1 MSWNSTLIDGTQPV
15 AANKSRLNTN
25 NNYIET
31 TLNNDH
37 YWNIGANE
45 DGRHQ
50 FVNMPDNAG
59 DATIA
64 TGMNGVLYVNA
75 TTEDRKE
82 LWYRNSD
89 GIYQL
94 SPSFLSGTHVVT
106 GSYTNMVAVPA
117 NVYGEIFMFRSG
129 VTGNKTFQAGAF
141 HTTGTT
147 CEAWPY
153 AQRNSGSSDAVFN
166 VRFGNG
172 GNASGLNIRVRT
184 GEASSGNTWTY
195 RVIYRDI

>member
-1 MSWNSTLIDGTQPV
+1 MTWNSTLIDGTKSV
-15 AANKSRLNTN
+15 KDNKSRLNDN

-50 FVNMPDNAG
+50 FINMPNNAA

-64 TGMNGVLYVNA
+64 TGMDGVLYINA
-75 TTEDRKE
+75 TVEDRKE

-94 SPSFLSGTHVVT
+94 APSFLTGTHVVT
-106 GSYTNMVAVPA
+106 GSFTNMVAVPA

-129 VTGNKTFQAGAF
+129 TSGNQTMQAGAF
-141 HTTGTT
+141 KTTGAT
-147 CEAWPY
+147 CDAWAY
-153 AQRNSGSSDAVFN
+153 GQRNQGGSTATYN

-172 GNASGLNIRVRT
+172 TDASGLNIRVRAD
-184 GEASSGNTWTY
+184 EANTGNTWNYRVTY
-195 RVIYRDI
+195 RDV